1 MNPSSVI
8 ARRYLFSKKKVT
20 LITVLT
26 GISIAGVTVGT
37 AMLIIVLSVFNGFF
51 ELVKGMMMAQ
61 DPDIRIESAEGRALY
76 FDEER
81 LQSLLDMP
89 EITMVSP
96 FVEGKALVA
105 LGRGDFK
112 VATVKGVDTETFQAM
127 FDLETNFR
135 GRGFD
140 LSVRDRKP
148 GMLMSR
154 PMMSRLGLDIGSDAV
169 LLSAESIQRSLVQFS
184 GPRMFTF
191 DVRGSYRPAE
201 KQDASLIYVDKQAAQ
216 RIFNMR
222 TAISGV
228 DVQLRDHHNA
238 DVVKTDLEA
247 KLGDDVVVRTW
258 YDLHKAQYDVM
269 NLEKWGA
276 YVVLMIIVL
285 VAVLNIV
292 GSLTM
297 ITIQKTRDIALL
309 RSIGFTA
316 KDVRNVFLKQ
326 GLFIG
331 IIGCGLG
338 GGFGLLLTWL
348 QHQYGL
354 VKLFGAESFIIDAYP
369 VAFVATDLI
378 LVLAGSLVL
387 CLLASLYPAKRAAS
401 IEIADALRYE

>member
-8 ARRYLFSKKKVT
+8 ARRYLFSKKKIT
-20 LITVLT
+20 LISVLT

-37 AMLIIVLSVFNGFF
+37 AMLIVVLSVFNGFF
-51 ELVKGMMMAQ
+51 ELVKNMMMAQ
-61 DPDIRIESAEGRALY
+61 DPDIRIESAEGRVLY
-76 FDEER
+76 LGDERVQE
-81 LQSLLDMP
+81 LSDMP
-89 EITMVSP
+89 EIELISP
-96 FVEGKALVA
+96 YVTGKALVA
-105 LGRGDFK
+105 LNRGGYK
-112 VATVKGVDTETFQAM
+112 VATVKGVEPETFSRM
-127 FDLETNFR
+127 FELETNFR

-140 LSVRDRKP
+140 LSVKDGRP

-154 PMMSRLGLDIGSDAV
+154 PMMSRLGLDIDSEAV

-184 GPRMFTF
+184 GPRMFRF

-201 KQDASLIYVDKQAAQ
+201 KQDASIIYVDKQAAQ
-216 RIFNMR
+216 RVFNIR
-222 TAISGV
+222 NAISGI
-228 DVQLRDHHNA
+228 DVMLADHRQA
-238 DVVKTDLEA
+238 DIVKA
-247 KLGDDVVVRTW
+247 KLETLLGDEVQVRTW

-297 ITIQKTRDIALL
+297 ITIQKTRDIAML
-309 RSIGFTA
+309 RSIGFTP

-338 GGFGLLLTWL
+338 GGIGLLLTWL
-348 QHQYGL
+348 QHEFGL
-354 VKLFGAESFIIDAYP
+354 VRLFGAESFIIDAYP

-378 LVLAGSLVL
+378 LVLAGSLIL
-387 CLLASLYPAKRAAS
+387 CLLASVYPAARAAS
-401 IEIADALRYE
+401 VDIADALRYE